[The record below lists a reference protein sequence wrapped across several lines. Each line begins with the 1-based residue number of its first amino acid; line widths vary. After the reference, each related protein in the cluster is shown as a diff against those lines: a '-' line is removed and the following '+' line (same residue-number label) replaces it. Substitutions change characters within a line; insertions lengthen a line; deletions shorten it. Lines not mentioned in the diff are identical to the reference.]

1 MILGYSASE
10 VHCIEFIGK
19 SKEVNVKK
27 LSEHFFMTR
36 GAMSKITKK
45 LIDKQAITSYQ
56 KDDNKKRD
64 LLLTYSRRTAY
75 F

>member
-1 MILGYSASE
+1 MILGYFASE

-19 SKEVNVKK
+19 SKEINVKK

-45 LIDKQAITSYQ
+45 
-56 KDDNKKRD
+56 
-64 LLLTYSRRTAY
+64 
-75 F
+75 